1 MKGIRRKIL
10 GVLVTA
16 AAITAVM
23 PVGVMAKTNSNP
35 AAIASPKAVYADVD
49 GTSDGT
55 QVKALTLVRDSNNGQ
70 GSVVVRFDAILK
82 NSVSTDY
89 FVTDVQV
96 ADSSVSAERIYK
108 GSVSQASADEYNT
121 WKITGKA
128 DSKNT
133 KLTVTYSVSNDN
145 VIIVQKKEKGVT
157 VSRNLT
163 ELAKKKT
170 YNMNV
175 KVVGADK
182 MLALS
187 GNKLGVL
194 SENSS
199 TPMKEEDNTSA
210 VIVGQTK
217 VTGIPVYKF
226 NTESYS
232 RSSSK
237 YTVSINDVNGKKIT
251 DANKKLAFASSDK
264 SVATISGKYD
274 RKLGYWEAT
283 VTVKKTFYTDTKDG
297 NARVA
302 FTVAEKGAAAKYGK
316 QAIYGNAAYFIMD
329 VTPSLAAN
337 AKPKVNSAYTMV
349 DGKKASSTV
358 INIPAGSVSE
368 DVILTTGYKSNVGAG
383 TVSVNW
389 TGGNEDLVLT
399 KLDDNK
405 WKLTA
410 KGEVKRKI
418 TLKGTITAK
427 NNKNGSTATK
437 EVKLNVTAKKKVDTV
452 KVSGYEGNHN
462 YYATAIKTMKING
475 QYQKVRTF
483 YYLAP
488 LSTAISDT
496 VQAESKNLNKLGKS
510 EEFVPT
516 DIKLKAVKNASDTA
530 LKSKA
535 SVTAKAQKSNK
546 KIYDIALKINKFAN
560 DVSKADGPQ
569 YAVFQIAANDSYD
582 KNSRQYGV
590 GEYIAICVTPVESI
604 GEGGFNNGTVVV
616 SVNGVST
623 NKLINAGLEKGKMYE
638 LTSAVTSGNIDKD
651 TIGYTSNNE
660 NVVIVESKK
669 DNKTYAI
676 VQGGAGVA
684 NIRASWAKVT
694 LENKKYK
701 QEIQYSSP
709 VAIHTVDVNVP
720 ETITLMTAQQDE
732 KSLISANYI
741 MKDSA
746 ISANVVSQKISE
758 SKDKDG
764 KDAAEDYV
772 VTISKNG
779 VISANNVGTAKI
791 TTKVKY
797 YSDGVYPKEVTVEK
811 TTTITV
817 NPHSVKF
824 TQSAYSFD
832 LKNDRFFTPEISIDG
847 GAATKADGNKIVL
860 SVNKAGY
867 AIVSKNGVDI
877 EFNKDHRTHNG
888 ITLTA
893 KYYDANG
900 NYAGEASA
908 PLALTDSSGNE
919 SKYEGK
925 TVVSLNGI
933 ATKLDAQKDASITYN
948 GTAGQLKNIYENL
961 KKKLGKS
968 TVVNGTVTVTVSYN
982 KKENNSGNAVE
993 GNDDTE
999 ITNGE
1004 TASSDAAEPGESS
1017 VSGNSAEPEAATEDA
1032 AGENESVT
1040 NTENT
1045 GNESKPEDA
1054 TVSGVNAVT
1063 EATEPEAE
1071 AAGAEINEIG
1081 EISEINEAAAEVK
1094 PEAVSGNASVSENAN
1109 VSVNEA
1115 EAEDTASEEEAEKT
1129 AETDTDVPAEE
1140 PVPAEETDGAAKEV
1154 KPAEEAEPAV
1164 DTAETT
1170 GEPAAEKSST
1180 VKEVVTVTIANGQIT
1195 SGDTEITNILNKI
1208 AAENN
1213 KVTMCISD
1221 IDLNGLTIAEIV
1233 GQLNTAADLD
1243 DGAKEDYATTATIE
1257 LGGHTYE
1264 ISGLKYVRAESTYKA
1279 TVKTDNEEKGV
1290 DYVFYIESDAKNT
1303 RVIIDRK
1310 VTDENL
1316 IVNLQ
1321 RTRIQIITGATYY
1334 DSAKQ

>member
-35 AAIASPKAVYADVD
+35 AAIASPKAVYADED

-70 GSVVVRFDAILK
+70 DSVVVRFDAILK

-89 FVTDVQV
+89 FVTDVRA

-121 WKITGKA
+121 WRITGNA

-182 MLALS
+182 MLTLS

-199 TPMKEEDNTSA
+199 TPMKKETGTSA
-210 VIVGQTK
+210 VIVGQTR

-226 NTESYS
+226 NTEGYS
-232 RSSSK
+232 KSSSK
-237 YTVSINDVNGKKIT
+237 YTVSINDVSGNKIT
-251 DANKKLAFASSDK
+251 DAGKKLAFASSDK

-274 RKLGYWEAT
+274 RKLGYWVAT
-283 VTVKKTFYTDTKDG
+283 ITVKKTFYTDTEDG

-546 KIYDIALKINKFAN
+546 KIYDIALKINKFAK

-623 NKLINAGLEKGKMYE
+623 NKLIDVNDKELGRGKAYE
-638 LTSAVTSGNIDKD
+638 ITSAVTSGNIDKD
-651 TIGYTSNNE
+651 TIGYTSDNE
-660 NVVIVESKK
+660 NVVIVESEK
-669 DNKTYAI
+669 DNKTYAV

-684 NIRASWAKVT
+684 NIKASWAKVT

-709 VAIHTVDVNVP
+709 VAIHTVDVGVP

-746 ISANVVSQKISE
+746 ISANVVPLKVSKAWDKDGNLVEEDGYVVKISE
-758 SKDKDG
+758 
-764 KDAAEDYV
+764 
-772 VTISKNG
+772 NG
-779 VISANNVGTAKI
+779 VISANNVGKAEI
-791 TTKVKY
+791 TTEVKY
-797 YSDGVYPKEVTVEK
+797 YSDGVDPKEVTVKK
-811 TTTITV
+811 TTTIAV

-832 LKNDRFFTPEISIDG
+832 LKNDNFFTPEISIDG
-847 GAATKADGNKIVL
+847 GAATKADGEKISL
-860 SVNKAGY
+860 SVDKAVY
-867 AIVSKNGVDI
+867 ATVSENGTDI
-877 EFNKDHRTHNG
+877 KFNEKHMTTNG
-888 ITLTA
+888 ILIKA
-893 KYYDANG
+893 IYKDANG

-908 PLALTDSSGNE
+908 QLALTDSIGDE

-925 TVVSLNGI
+925 TVVSLNG
-933 ATKLDAQKDASITYN
+933 
-948 GTAGQLKNIYENL
+948 
-961 KKKLGKS
+961 
-968 TVVNGTVTVTVSYN
+968 
-982 KKENNSGNAVE
+982 
-993 GNDDTE
+993 
-999 ITNGE
+999 
-1004 TASSDAAEPGESS
+1004 
-1017 VSGNSAEPEAATEDA
+1017 
-1032 AGENESVT
+1032 
-1040 NTENT
+1040 
-1045 GNESKPEDA
+1045 
-1054 TVSGVNAVT
+1054 
-1063 EATEPEAE
+1063 
-1071 AAGAEINEIG
+1071 
-1081 EISEINEAAAEVK
+1081 
-1094 PEAVSGNASVSENAN
+1094 
-1109 VSVNEA
+1109 
-1115 EAEDTASEEEAEKT
+1115 
-1129 AETDTDVPAEE
+1129 
-1140 PVPAEETDGAAKEV
+1140 
-1154 KPAEEAEPAV
+1154 
-1164 DTAETT
+1164 
-1170 GEPAAEKSST
+1170 
-1180 VKEVVTVTIANGQIT
+1180 
-1195 SGDTEITNILNKI
+1195 
-1208 AAENN
+1208 
-1213 KVTMCISD
+1213 
-1221 IDLNGLTIAEIV
+1221 
-1233 GQLNTAADLD
+1233 
-1243 DGAKEDYATTATIE
+1243 
-1257 LGGHTYE
+1257 
-1264 ISGLKYVRAESTYKA
+1264 
-1279 TVKTDNEEKGV
+1279 
-1290 DYVFYIESDAKNT
+1290 
-1303 RVIIDRK
+1303 
-1310 VTDENL
+1310 
-1316 IVNLQ
+1316 
-1321 RTRIQIITGATYY
+1321 
-1334 DSAKQ
+1334 